1 MTTIKKLVPLSF
13 SIPGFLSRYPSY
25 IPGLNYSF
33 PSFPVIGKPNITL
46 QIIYEGLDDDTAEL
60 VFEQSLDNIHF
71 DRVLDAAGN
80 PITYN
85 LVELTDSITINFKD
99 INTAYLRFKLYLTT
113 LTEGTF
119 LYYIYLAT
127 SP

>member
-13 SIPGFLSRYPSY
+13 SIPGFLSHYSSY
-25 IPGLNYSF
+25 TPGLNYSF
-33 PSFPVIGKPNITL
+33 PSFSVIGKPNITL
-46 QIIYEGLDDDTAEL
+46 QIIYESLDDDTAEL
-60 VFEQSLDNIHF
+60 IFEQSLDNIHF
-71 DRVLDAAGN
+71 DPVLDAAGS

-99 INTAYLRFKLYLTT
+99 MNTAYLRFKLYLAT

-119 LYYIYLAT
+119 LYYVYLAT